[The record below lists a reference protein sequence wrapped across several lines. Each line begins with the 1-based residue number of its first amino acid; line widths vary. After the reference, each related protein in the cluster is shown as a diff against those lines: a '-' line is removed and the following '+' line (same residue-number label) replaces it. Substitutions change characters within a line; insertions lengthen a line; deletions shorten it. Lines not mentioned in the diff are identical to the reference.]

1 MADGTIEEDFEAA
14 LTKGRGGATALP
26 EREGRS
32 GGDLNNGPSIGQ
44 EALAT
49 ADFSG
54 LQHK

>member
-14 LTKGRGGATALP
+14 LTKGRGGAAALP
-26 EREGRS
+26 ERGRA
-32 GGDLNNGPSIGQ
+32 GEELNNVPPIGQ

-54 LQHK
+54 LQHT